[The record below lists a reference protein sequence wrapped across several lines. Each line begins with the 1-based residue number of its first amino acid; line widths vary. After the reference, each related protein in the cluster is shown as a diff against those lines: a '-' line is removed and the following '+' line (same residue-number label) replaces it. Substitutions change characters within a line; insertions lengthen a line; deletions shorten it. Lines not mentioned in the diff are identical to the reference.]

1 MRCDRLRLLSRR
13 IALRAALLQLN
24 HVDKLPVLRPFPR
37 EFDLAVFF
45 REQSVVAADANI
57 HARMK
62 MRAALTND
70 NVARDNCLTAEH
82 LYAKSLAL

>member
-1 MRCDRLRLLSRR
+1 VLRLFALVLRR
-13 IALRAALLQLN
+13 IALQAALLQLN
-24 HVDKLPVLRPFPR
+24 HVDKLAVFRPFPR

-62 MRAALTND
+62 MRAALTNNNIAGD
-70 NVARDNCLTAEH
+70 NFLTAVH

>member
-1 MRCDRLRLLSRR
+1 VRATIE
-13 IALRAALLQLN
+13 IARTAGSYCCQLN
-24 HVDKLPVLRPFPR
+24 HVDKLAVFRPFSR
-37 EFDLAVFF
+37 EFDLTVFF

-70 NVARDNCLTAEH
+70 NVTGDNFLTAVH